1 MKKNSISMKNMK
13 IKNQNLKN
21 LTPLGSLTFL

>member
-1 MKKNSISMKNMK
+1 MKKNSISMKNMN